1 MTNISEYIHEIIAAI
16 IFVMAVTLMILLNN
30 IGADTVNIV
39 DDDARRK
46 NTVVEGED
54 ISKGS
59 DVLNG
64 ASVYYD
70 ICEYAKLGSTVQLQ
84 VKAGPGAGITSI
96 IIPNRVKNQIREN
109 NVSSELYNYI
119 NTEAKYYRE
128 YITDKDGNI
137 VAVLYTKTQ

>member
-16 IFVMAVTLMILLNN
+16 IFVLAVTQMILLNN
-30 IGADTVNIV
+30 IGVDTVNIV

-46 NTVVEGED
+46 NTVVEAAD
-54 ISKGS
+54 TSNGS

-70 ICEYAKLGSTVQLQ
+70 ICEYAKSESTVQIQ
-84 VKAGPGAGITSI
+84 VKAGPGAGITAV

-109 NVSSELYNYI
+109 NVSSELYNYV
-119 NTEAKYYRE
+119 NTEAEYYRD
-128 YITDKDGNI
+128 YITDKDGSI
-137 VAVLYTKTQ
+137 AAVLYTKTQ